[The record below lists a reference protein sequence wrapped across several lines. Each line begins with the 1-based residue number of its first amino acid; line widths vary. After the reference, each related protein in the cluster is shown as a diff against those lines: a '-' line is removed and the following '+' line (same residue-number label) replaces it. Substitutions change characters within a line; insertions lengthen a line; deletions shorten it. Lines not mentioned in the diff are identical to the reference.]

1 VGVSKAYDDR
11 TLISDFTYEFSPEDR
26 IGIIGENGTGKSTLM
41 DICTGRLQ
49 PDSGTVD
56 IGTTIHIGY
65 FDQHSEDL
73 LEAGTEQLRAIDYIK
88 EVGEY
93 VKVADG
99 SQISASQMLE
109 RFLFTPNQ
117 QYTPISKL
125 SGGEKRRLFLLR
137 VLMSTPN
144 VLILDEPTND
154 LDVQTLGVL
163 EEYLSEFNGC
173 VIVVSH
179 DRYFLDRTVEK
190 IFALEPEGKIRE
202 YPGNYSV
209 YLDYK
214 QAEAT
219 ADKLAAKNQANSK
232 SVVKAAPVAVA
243 PAAPQEEKKRRLSTW
258 EQREFT
264 KLETQ
269 IAKLEADKVKL
280 AHQLSNSPKAT
291 YSQLQELNSQ
301 LEQLNKTLDSTTERW
316 LELAEFA

>member
-1 VGVSKAYDDR
+1 RK
-11 TLISDFTYEFSPEDR
+11 LISDFTYEFSPEDR
-26 IGIIGENGTGKSTLM
+26 IGIIGENGAGKSTLM
-41 DICTGRLQ
+41 DICIGRLA
-49 PDSGTVD
+49 PDSGKVD
-56 IGTTIHIGY
+56 IGSTIHIGY

-73 LEAGTEQLRAIDYIK
+73 QEAGTEQLRAIDYIK

-117 QYTPISKL
+117 QYTPINKL

-137 VLMSTPN
+137 VLMSMPN

-190 IFALEPEGKIRE
+190 IFALEDKGNVRE

-219 ADKLAAKNQANSK
+219 ADKLAARDRLNTKTVA
-232 SVVKAAPVAVA
+232 KAAPVATIVPTGSANA
-243 PAAPQEEKKRRLSTW
+243 PEAPKEEKKRRLSTW

-264 KLETQ
+264 KLEAQ
-269 IAKLEADKVKL
+269 IAKLESDKVKL
-280 AHQLSNSPKAT
+280 EQELAHSPNAA
-291 YSQLQELNSQ
+291 YNQLQKLTAD
-301 LEQLNKTLDSTTERW
+301 LEQVNKSIDSTTERW

>member
-1 VGVSKAYDDR
+1 
-11 TLISDFTYEFSPEDR
+11 
-26 IGIIGENGTGKSTLM
+26 
-41 DICTGRLQ
+41 
-49 PDSGTVD
+49 
-56 IGTTIHIGY
+56 
-65 FDQHSEDL
+65 
-73 LEAGTEQLRAIDYIK
+73 
-88 EVGEY
+88 
-93 VKVADG
+93 
-99 SQISASQMLE
+99 MLE

-117 QYTPISKL
+117 QYTPINKL

-137 VLMSTPN
+137 VLMSMPN

-190 IFALEPEGKIRE
+190 IFAIEAAGKIRE

-214 QAEAT
+214 QAEAN
-219 ADKLAAKNQANSK
+219 ADKLAAKNDRASE
-232 SVVKAAPVAVA
+232 KAAPMITPVEA
-243 PAAPQEEKKRRLSTW
+243 PKTDAKKRRLSTW

-264 KLETQ
+264 KLEAQ

-280 AHQLSNSPKAT
+280 EQELAHSPNAA
-291 YSQLQELNSQ
+291 YSQLQQLTAD
-301 LEQLNKTLDSTTERW
+301 LEQVNQSIDSTTERW

>member
-1 VGVSKAYDDR
+1 
-11 TLISDFTYEFSPEDR
+11 
-26 IGIIGENGTGKSTLM
+26 
-41 DICTGRLQ
+41 
-49 PDSGTVD
+49 
-56 IGTTIHIGY
+56 
-65 FDQHSEDL
+65 
-73 LEAGTEQLRAIDYIK
+73 
-88 EVGEY
+88 
-93 VKVADG
+93 
-99 SQISASQMLE
+99 
-109 RFLFTPNQ
+109 
-117 QYTPISKL
+117 
-125 SGGEKRRLFLLR
+125 
-137 VLMSTPN
+137 LMSTPN

-163 EEYLSEFNGC
+163 EDYLSEFNGC

-219 ADKLAAKNQANSK
+219 ADKLAAKNQSNPK
-232 SVVKAAPVAVA
+232 SVAKAASVTVLEP
-243 PAAPQEEKKRRLSTW
+243 PKEEAKKRRLSTW

-264 KLETQ
+264 KLEAQ

-280 AHQLSNSPKAT
+280 AHQLSNSPKAN
-291 YSQLQELNSQ
+291 YSQLQDLNHQ
-301 LEQLNKTLDSTTERW
+301 LEQLNKTLDTTTERW

>member
-1 VGVSKAYDDR
+1 
-11 TLISDFTYEFSPEDR
+11 
-26 IGIIGENGTGKSTLM
+26 M
-41 DICTGRLQ
+41 
-49 PDSGTVD
+49 
-56 IGTTIHIGY
+56 
-65 FDQHSEDL
+65 
-73 LEAGTEQLRAIDYIK
+73 
-88 EVGEY
+88 
-93 VKVADG
+93 
-99 SQISASQMLE
+99 
-109 RFLFTPNQ
+109 
-117 QYTPISKL
+117 
-125 SGGEKRRLFLLR
+125 
-137 VLMSTPN
+137 
-144 VLILDEPTND
+144 
-154 LDVQTLGVL
+154 GVL

-219 ADKLAAKNQANSK
+219 ADKLAAKNQANPK
-232 SVVKAAPVAVA
+232 SVAKAAPFAVLEA
-243 PAAPQEEKKRRLSTW
+243 PKEEKKRRLSTW

-280 AHQLSNSPKAT
+280 AHQLSNSPKAS
-291 YSQLQELNSQ
+291 YSQLQDLNNQ